1 MAPGGFAAAG
11 LAEEAGSAADSGRPP
26 EEAAIVAGCRLQ
38 ANIKGALTRWE
49 PADGGSGAALGLNS
63 TAPGGGAS
71 LGLAVEL
78 VSDTSTARL
87 LGEPAM
93 TTATVSSAA
102 SYSNAAP
109 IIRNSM
115 AMGGASPHAPPAQDQ
130 DGGGLGDTQLDREG
144 ALGGAPPAQDQAGVA
159 LGDARDGEEC
169 AIDYDFTTST
179 TTTTS
184 SSTPSM
190 TTPSTK
196 MMFALAG
203 SRSPGPVA
211 CEFKEC
217 IAIPC
222 FDDRFT
228 ASLPLIRVLQLVTF
242 STLPCLFFGSPMPTW
257 PAALVPACLHPFFV
271 LDVSTARRACR
282 TA

>member
-1 MAPGGFAAAG
+1 MAPGGFAAG

-26 EEAAIVAGCRLQ
+26 EEAAIVPAGRLQ
-38 ANIKGALTRWE
+38 ANIKGNTRWE

-63 TAPGGGAS
+63 MAPGGGAS
-71 LGLAVEL
+71 VGLAVEV

-93 TTATVSSAA
+93 TNTAATVSSAA
-102 SYSNAAP
+102 SYSNATP
-109 IIRNSM
+109 ILSSI

-130 DGGGLGDTQLDREG
+130 DEGVLGDAQPAREG
-144 ALGGAPPAQDQAGVA
+144 ALGEAPPAQDQAGVA

-190 TTPSTK
+190 TTPTTTMK
-196 MMFALAG
+196 FVLAG

-222 FDDRFT
+222 PADRFT
-228 ASLPLIRVLQLVTF
+228 ASLPLLRVLQLVTF

-257 PAALVPACLHPFFV
+257 PAALAPACPHPFFV